1 MPQKLK
7 AIFFDVGNTLLFPN
21 RTKILAPLYERKISP
36 SPELLRALECRT
48 KIEFDAIVERGP
60 ADHGFWFLFY
70 SHLMDELGIEGDGL
84 RDLLVENTRIS
95 ANWCDVRPGTR
106 EVLQRLGKQY
116 RLGVISNADGQIA
129 SVLKHC
135 GIADCFQ
142 TITDSGL
149 IGCEK
154 PRAEIFHAALR
165 EMDVRPEDSLYVG
178 DVYSVDYLGATRA
191 GLQAILL
198 DRKSTRL
205 NSSHRCI
212 SYAVFCLK
220 KKKKY
225 LSVKPRARVQGD
237 AYADD
242 DVRNQS
248 RALSGH
254 GAPGETHARGKCWH
268 NAVTVADRKQHQS

>member
-95 ANWCDVRPGTR
+95 ANWCDIRPGTR

-149 IGCEK
+149 FGCEK
-154 PRAEIFHAALR
+154 PRAEIFQAALR
-165 EMDVRPEDSLYVG
+165 EMDVRPEESLYVG

-191 GLQAILL
+191 GLQAILF
-198 DRKSTRL
+198 DVAGAYS
-205 NSSHRCI
+205 NNG
-212 SYAVFCLK
+212 LK
-220 KKKKY
+220 
-225 LSVKPRARVQGD
+225 RVESLEELERILT
-237 AYADD
+237 A
-242 DVRNQS
+242 
-248 RALSGH
+248 
-254 GAPGETHARGKCWH
+254 
-268 NAVTVADRKQHQS
+268 

>member
-7 AIFFDVGNTLLFPN
+7 AIFFDVGNNLLFPN
-21 RTKILAPLYERKISP
+21 RTKILAPLCERKISP

-48 KIEFDAIVERGP
+48 KIEFDAVVERGP
-60 ADHGFWFLFY
+60 ADHGSWFLFY

-149 IGCEK
+149 FGCEM
-154 PRAEIFHAALR
+154 PRAEIFQVALR
-165 EMDVRPEDSLYVG
+165 EMDVSPEVRLYVG
-178 DVYSVDYLGATRA
+178 DVYFVLHLVVTRPRLWA
-191 GLQAILL
+191 LLL
-198 DRKSTRL
+198 DG
-205 NSSHRCI
+205 
-212 SYAVFCLK
+212 AWVE
-220 KKKKY
+220 
-225 LSVKPRARVQGD
+225 LSMM
-237 AYADD
+237 
-242 DVRNQS
+242 
-248 RALSGH
+248 L
-254 GAPGETHARGKCWH
+254 
-268 NAVTVADRKQHQS
+268 